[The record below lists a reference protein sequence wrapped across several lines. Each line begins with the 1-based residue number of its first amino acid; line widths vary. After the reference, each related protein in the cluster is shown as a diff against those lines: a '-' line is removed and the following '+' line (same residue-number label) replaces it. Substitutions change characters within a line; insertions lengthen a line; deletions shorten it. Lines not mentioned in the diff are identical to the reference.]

1 MNVFINCRISI
12 SKTYYQ
18 LKFIQSKPFRKKI
31 ICFIMQS
38 QIFQNK
44 CVFREVVVRRCSVE
58 KIFLK
63 ISQNS
68 KENTCARISR
78 PQACNFIKK
87 ETLAQVLSFE
97 FCKISQNTFFYRT
110 SLVAT
115 SDFPVFH
122 MLCQTNLVFQTIFS
136 ETPQ

>member
-1 MNVFINCRISI
+1 
-12 SKTYYQ
+12 
-18 LKFIQSKPFRKKI
+18 
-31 ICFIMQS
+31 MQS

-97 FCKISQNTFFYRT
+97 FCKIS
-110 SLVAT
+110 
-115 SDFPVFH
+115 
-122 MLCQTNLVFQTIFS
+122 
-136 ETPQ
+136 